1 MPITTSGVGSGI
13 NIRELVDELLAAESK
28 DKKLRFDKNE
38 AEALTKITAYGTLSS
53 SLSELKD
60 KVSSLKDTNPFAQRS
75 VTTAKS
81 TDGKTALTASASNS
95 AQTGDF
101 QVEVTALAK
110 SHKLAS
116 GNFDSAATVVG
127 TGVIE
132 FTVGTTVYSI
142 EITDSD
148 NTLQGIK
155 DKINESSKTTGIA
168 ASLITSDSGAV
179 LVFQA
184 LETGLDKVFTV
195 AVVGD
200 GDSNDTDNAGLSKLA
215 SNHLTINQ
223 PGQDAS
229 VKIDGVTVTNSTN
242 TLVDAIEGVTI
253 DLLNMNTLDP
263 VEMTISL
270 NKDAATQAIIDF
282 VNVYNSTLES
292 IQKLTAYNKEDP
304 KNAGLLIG
312 DAITRSAQNQMRRVL
327 NTSNYELPLAISSL
341 AQMGITSDRTTG
353 KLEVDTYKLSSA
365 VSKNYDDVGK
375 LFIDDDK
382 GILNNLESTLDSYI
396 ELNGI
401 IKTKTKGLNKSI
413 DLISEQRVVLERHLI
428 QLEERL
434 LTQFIAMDSIV
445 ANLRSTSDFL
455 KTQLDSLAEP
465 LSFRK

>member
-38 AEALTKITAYGTLSS
+38 AEALTKITAYGTLKS
-53 SLSELKD
+53 SLSDLKD
-60 KVSSLKDTNPFAQRS
+60 KASSLMDENPFAKRS
-75 VTTAKS
+75 VVLDPTSDSKTVATAE
-81 TDGKTALTASASNS
+81 ASNT
-95 AQTGDF
+95 AQTGNF
-101 QVEVTALAK
+101 LLEVTALAK
-110 SHKLAS
+110 NHKLAS
-116 GNFDSAATVVG
+116 ENFSSSATIVG

-132 FTVGTTVYSI
+132 FTVDTTVYSI
-142 EITDSD
+142 EITESD

-155 DKINESSKTTGIA
+155 DKINQSSKTTGIT
-168 ASLITSDSGAV
+168 ASLITSDAGSV
-179 LVFQA
+179 IVFQA
-184 LETGLDKVFTV
+184 EETGSDNIFTV

-200 GDSNDTDNAGLSKLA
+200 NDGNDTDNNGLSKLA
-215 SNHLTINQ
+215 SSHLTINQ
-223 PGQDAS
+223 LGQDAS
-229 VKIDGVTVTNSTN
+229 LKIDGITVTNSTN
-242 TLVDAIEGVTI
+242 TIVDAIEGVTLN
-253 DLLNMNTLDP
+253 LLNSNILDP
-263 VEMTISL
+263 VEMSITL
-270 NKDAATQAIIDF
+270 DKDAATQAIIDF
-282 VNVYNSTLES
+282 VNVYNSTLDS

-304 KNAGLLIG
+304 KNAGVLIG
-312 DAITRSAQNQMRRVL
+312 DAIVRSAQNQLKRVL

-365 VSKNYDDVGK
+365 VSKNYDEIGK
-375 LFIDDDK
+375 LFIDDEK

-401 IKTKTKGLNKSI
+401 IKNKTNGLNKSI
-413 DLISEQRVVLERHLI
+413 ELISEQRVSLERHLMRM
-428 QLEERL
+428 EERL

-455 KTQLDSLAEP
+455 KTQLDSLPEP